1 MRAAQVLQF
10 GFVVLAGLAMY
21 SFVNAMRDGERRR
34 SCTPICVL
42 RPEYA
47 GFDRRAP
54 DFELPTTDGGKF
66 RLSDHRGQ
74 VVILNFW
81 TKTCRPCLE
90 EMPTL
95 AEFGE
100 ILTGRNK
107 NVLLVTVNTDE
118 SVADASDTLRS
129 VLQGKQAPF
138 ITAVDSENAIVR
150 EKFGTKL
157 YPETWY
163 IDPEG
168 VIRARFDGPRDW
180 SNALYLELAEGLL
193 KGGLC
198 PAALDDGKLNG
209 DTASLCADLPS
220 LSGS

>member
-1 MRAAQVLQF
+1 MRAAHVLQL
-10 GFVVLAGLAMY
+10 GFVVVAGLAMY

-34 SCTPICVL
+34 SCTPVCIL
-42 RPEYA
+42 RPDYA

-54 DFELPTTDGGKF
+54 DFELPTIDGGKF
-66 RLSDHRGQ
+66 RLSEHRGQ

-100 ILTGRNK
+100 ILKGRNK
-107 NVLLVTVNTDE
+107 DVLLVTVSTDE
-118 SVADASDTLRS
+118 SIADASDTLRS
-129 VLQGKQAPF
+129 VLEGKQAPF
-138 ITAVDSENAIVR
+138 ITVVDTENAIVR

-168 VIRARFDGPRDW
+168 IIRARFDGPRDW
-180 SNALYLELAEGLL
+180 DNALYLEFAEGLL
-193 KGGLC
+193 KGTPC
-198 PAALDDGKLNG
+198 ATAFDDGKSVGN
-209 DTASLCADLPS
+209 TAALCADLP
-220 LSGS
+220 LMGG